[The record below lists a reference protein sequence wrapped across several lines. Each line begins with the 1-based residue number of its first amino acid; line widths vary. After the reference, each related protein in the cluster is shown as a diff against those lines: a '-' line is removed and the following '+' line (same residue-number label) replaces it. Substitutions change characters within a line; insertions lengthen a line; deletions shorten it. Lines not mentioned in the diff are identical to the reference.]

1 MGVAGVE
8 VRVYDPPLCCSSGV
22 CGASVDPALGQAATA
37 FVRLADR
44 GATVARF
51 NLAQEPAAFVADP
64 KVAGLL
70 AAFGDGA
77 LPAVLVGDTVLTYGR
92 YPSREELAEAIEATE
107 ELVAAPDAATGGC
120 APGSGCC

>member
-8 VRVYDPPLCCSSGV
+8 VRVYDPPLCCATGV
-22 CGASVDPALGQAATA
+22 CGASVDPALVQAAA
-37 FVRLADR
+37 DFAWLAAH

-51 NLAQEPAAFVADP
+51 NLAQEPAAFATEA

-92 YPSREELAEAIEATE
+92 YPSREELAEVTGAGD
-107 ELVAAPDAATGGC
+107 ELVATPDVATGGC